1 MLFDCRVFRASGPLP
16 ELNGVDPFSEG
27 RYSPLRF
34 LAYPLESVVSRR
46 LYVQE
51 ICMNRKSVLFG
62 IGVGLLAIGVATVLT
77 LLLLHEPAVY
87 ARTGLPAGPERQQL
101 SGEFNSEFVHLYDGI
116 RNESIWDATFTEKSI
131 NSYFEEGFVSQGVAK
146 NVLPEGVSAPRVAIE
161 PDKIRLA
168 FRYSLGPWS
177 TIITVD
183 MRVWLA
189 NKREPNVIALEL
201 QGLHAGSLPIA
212 AQSLLEQISETA
224 RQNGI
229 KVIWYRYHGNP
240 VALLK
245 FQADQP
251 HPTIQFLSLKLDA
264 GQLFISGRAI
274 DADRAVL
281 ERIPAAEDVTIA
293 AN

>member
-1 MLFDCRVFRASGPLP
+1 
-16 ELNGVDPFSEG
+16 
-27 RYSPLRF
+27 
-34 LAYPLESVVSRR
+34 
-46 LYVQE
+46 
-51 ICMNRKSVLFG
+51 MNRKSVLFG
-62 IGVGLLAIGVATVLT
+62 IGVGLLVVSLVTVLT

-87 ARTGLPAGPERQQL
+87 ARAGQPE
-101 SGEFNSEFVHLYDGI
+101 GEERKKLCGQFTTEFASLYFGI
-116 RNESIWDATFTEKSI
+116 RNEPTWEATFTEESI
-131 NSYFEEGFVSQGVAK
+131 NSYFEEDFLQPGVAK
-146 NVLPEGVSAPRVAIE
+146 SVLPEGISAPRVAIE

-245 FQADQP
+245 FQADLP
-251 HPTIQFLSLKLDA
+251 HPTIQFASL
-264 GQLFISGRAI
+264 QLRTGELAITGRAV
-274 DADRAVL
+274 DADRTTL
-281 ERIPAAEDVTIA
+281 ERIPAAEDVKIA
-293 AN
+293 ANATENQDN